1 MLFGGPVIGTRTVR
15 DHDRYEV
22 ECIQEGVVVVH
33 AAENSM
39 RFAAASGA
47 P

>member
-1 MLFGGPVIGTRTVR
+1 LMVSMIGTRTVR